1 MIFPGRA
8 ERSPQLWFA
17 GGFGGPRRYAL
28 ILPGETLDK
37 RDVGGQPEALP
48 LDDSPYWRVAGK
60 IPLHRRVR
68 LSIVARA
75 SKISRA
81 AWDGN
86 RYRGE
91 ELS

>member
-37 RDVGGQPEALP
+37 RESMGSLKRCHWTIVRIGAL
-48 LDDSPYWRVAGK
+48 LE
-60 IPLHRRVR
+60 
-68 LSIVARA
+68 
-75 SKISRA
+75 
-81 AWDGN
+81 
-86 RYRGE
+86 RYRCIAACASASWPAQAKSAALRGTAIGTGVK
-91 ELS
+91 S